1 MHLRAAERATLCSSH
16 NPDPR
21 TPARDRTQCDLP
33 YFLRYSRSIS
43 TRRTRDT
50 TAGVPS
56 SRSMRSV
63 KTEVKCL
70 QLTEVRCPLFTGYRV
85 QSSRMKRLWECGHL
99 AVRDV
104 QGPQDRHFH
113 SAVGC
118 SC

>member
-1 MHLRAAERATLCSSH
+1 MSTFSVAAMGRGDDITHWGIDA
-16 NPDPR
+16 
-21 TPARDRTQCDLP
+21 
-33 YFLRYSRSIS
+33 
-43 TRRTRDT
+43 
-50 TAGVPS
+50 
-56 SRSMRSV
+56 V

-70 QLTEVRCPLFTGYRV
+70 QITEVRCPLFTGYRV
-85 QSSRMKRLWECGHL
+85 QSSRMKRLWEYGHL

>member
-1 MHLRAAERATLCSSH
+1 M
-16 NPDPR
+16 
-21 TPARDRTQCDLP
+21 RD
-33 YFLRYSRSIS
+33 
-43 TRRTRDT
+43 
-50 TAGVPS
+50 A
-56 SRSMRSV
+56 V

-70 QLTEVRCPLFTGYRV
+70 QITEVRCPLFTGYRV